1 MLESI
6 CLLLVAV
13 LLTISLSDYY
23 KCQLGVYSGKAIW
36 AFRVSQA
43 LLGLLLGYY
52 SAVYMNIIG
61 LAAVLIGL
69 TAAIAVSVLAYS
81 VCSKGL
87 ASETVDAKLVEIVK
101 IMERYKLDLIAKMM
115 DAGSII
121 TKDAEAK
128 IGVCINEAKHEI
140 EKLGQDINAKVS
152 KHTQYWEERLR
163 VMDEAL
169 RIVKEGPLI
178 IKGYRDGLE
187 RLGKLCQELGKV
199 SSAIASVC
207 AKLETLVTVMNDA
220 TEELYEKIQTIGT
233 STKELKGEL
242 QKKIVDLLRANGL
255 EVIEGRGRGEPSL
268 MVQLESKPI
277 FAATTR
283 AYNLSKGKV
292 IQRNINIESI
302 REKETALE
310 NNIDLVVFIF
320 NVANK
325 RLLAYVI
332 SRNELKMVK
341 YINTPMCLVEEGDEA
356 AEECRK
362 SIMDVLKRYI
372 SNPIIN
378 GFTHT

>member
-1 MLESI
+1 MLELI

-13 LLTISLSDYY
+13 LLTILLSDYY
-23 KCQLGVYSGKAIW
+23 KGHLGVYSGKIYW
-36 AFRVSQA
+36 AFRVA
-43 LLGLLLGYY
+43 ETLLGLSLGYF
-52 SAVYMNIIG
+52 SALYINIIG

-69 TAAIAVSVLAYS
+69 TVAIAVSVLTYLI
-81 VCSKGL
+81 CSKGL
-87 ASETVDAKLVEIVK
+87 ASETVDAKLVDIVK
-101 IMERYKLDLIAKMM
+101 IMERYKQDLIARMM
-115 DAGSII
+115 DAGLII

-128 IGVCINEAKHEI
+128 IGVCINEAKREI
-140 EKLGQDINAKVS
+140 ERLGQDINVKMS
-152 KHTQYWEERLR
+152 KHIQYLDERLR

-207 AKLETLVTVMNDA
+207 TKLETLVTVMKDA
-220 TEELYEKIQTIGT
+220 AEELCEKVQNIGA

-255 EVIEGRGRGEPSL
+255 EVIEGRGRGEPSML
-268 MVQLESKPI
+268 VQLNSKPI
-277 FAATTR
+277 FVATTR

-292 IQRNINIESI
+292 IQRSINIESI
-302 REKETALE
+302 RERETALE

-325 RLLAYVI
+325 RVLAHVI
-332 SRNELKMVK
+332 SGNELKMVK
-341 YINTPMCLVEEGDEA
+341 YVNTPLCLVEEGDEA
-356 AEECRK
+356 AKKCRE
-362 SIMDVLKRYI
+362 SIIDVLKRYI
-372 SNPIIN
+372 SNPRVN